1 MRNVV
6 RGLVVL
12 GALTAVLGSLWLH
25 RVRSGPGSLE
35 GTVEVPG
42 LGTSVTVLR
51 DSLGIPHLW
60 AESLSDLA
68 FAQGFVTARDRL
80 WQMELFRRVASGRLS
95 ELFGSAT
102 LETDRFLR
110 TLGMAEAAAR
120 QAETLD
126 ARERDLLR
134 AYADGINAALDR
146 WRGPLPPEFV
156 VLRARPGPWSVADVI
171 VVEKVMA
178 FDLSEYRSGLDYLGA
193 VRALGPEKAREVKP
207 RYPAWAPTIVDGWPP
222 EEGTGGGDGQGE
234 GGVGEGREGDA
245 LAVPAVFRLARS
257 ALPPSGAAAFL
268 EVASAV
274 RASNAWVVG
283 PRRSRSGKPL
293 LANDMHLSLDAPT
306 IWYLVGLHGPGLDV
320 VGMSLP
326 GTFGVVAGHTP
337 AVAWGFTNAVVDDA
351 DFFVER
357 VDPADSARYLAPGGS
372 LPFSVRHEVIA
383 VRGRRSDTLIVR
395 ATRHGPVVTPVEPAA
410 DGRVLA
416 LRWAAHDP
424 SSSARAILG
433 LNTARSVAEVLDALR
448 DFTNPHQNVVFAD
461 TAGRWGYWMAGR
473 VPLRRRGGPPL
484 LPVPGWTGEHDWV
497 GDLPFE
503 EHPHVLE
510 PDEGFVVTANNRQTR
525 DPVGALVTDG
535 TWLDPWRAIRIR
547 RLLEARPVHD
557 AASLHRIQLDVGS
570 AFVTRH
576 LSRVADAFRAAD
588 RPALAERLAEWDG
601 LADLEGDE
609 ATLFHA
615 WFEGVRM
622 RYRHDLYGS
631 DDGFLSRSAV
641 SRALE
646 RGGVAPA
653 HLADAAADAARYAG
667 TPWGEANLLHLEHP
681 LASVPVVGALFGF
694 GHDDVS
700 RPGGPYSPNVAL
712 RDGVE
717 PPFRGRAGVSQR
729 HVVDMADPDGSG
741 GFVIA
746 GGQSGWPASPHAWDQ
761 LDRWREGGLVPLP
774 LGRAAVEAR
783 TVERF
788 RLAPPA
794 GG

>member
-6 RGLVVL
+6 RGLLAVA
-12 GALTAVLGSLWLH
+12 ALTVVAGYLWLQ
-25 RVRSGPGSLE
+25 RVRSGPAPLE

-42 LGTSVTVLR
+42 LARPVTVLR
-51 DSLGIPHLW
+51 DSLGIPHVW
-60 AESLSDLA
+60 AESLPDLA
-68 FAQGFVTARDRL
+68 FAQGFLTARDRL

-95 ELFGSAT
+95 ELFGGAT

-120 QAETLD
+120 QAEALD
-126 ARERDLLR
+126 AREEALLR
-134 AYADGINAALDR
+134 AYADGVNATLER
-146 WRGPLPPEFV
+146 WTGPLPPEFL
-156 VLRARPGPWSVADVI
+156 VLRARPDPWSVADVL

-178 FDLSEYRSGLDYLGA
+178 LDLAEYRSGLDYLGA
-193 VRALGPEKAREVKP
+193 VRALGPEKAEEVRL
-207 RYPAWAPTIVDGWPP
+207 RYPLWAPTIVDGWPP
-222 EEGTGGGDGQGE
+222 PGGTGPGDGPADDGAGRGGDGE
-234 GGVGEGREGDA
+234 VLPDRGVI
-245 LAVPAVFRLARS
+245 RLARS
-257 ALPPSGAAAFL
+257 ALPPPGAAAFL
-268 EVASAV
+268 DAASAV
-274 RASNAWVVG
+274 RASNSWVVG

-306 IWYLVGLHGPGLDV
+306 IWYLVGLHGPGLDA

-337 AVAWGFTNAVVDDA
+337 AVAWGFTNAVVDDV

-357 VDPADSARYLAPGGS
+357 VDPADSARYLAPGGAR
-372 LPFSVRHEVIA
+372 PFSVRREVIA
-383 VRGRRSDTLIVR
+383 VRGAPSDTLLVR
-395 ATRHGPVVTPVEPAA
+395 ATRHGPVVTPVEPGA
-410 DGRVLA
+410 DGRLLA

-433 LNTARSVAEVLDALR
+433 LNTARSVDEVIDALR
-448 DFTNPHQNVVFAD
+448 YFTNPHQNVVFAD

-473 VPLRRRGGPPL
+473 VPLRRSGGPPL

-510 PDEGFVVTANNRQTR
+510 PEEGFVVTANNMQTR
-525 DPVGALVTDG
+525 EPVGALVTDG

-570 AFVTRH
+570 AFVARH
-576 LSRVADAFRAAD
+576 LSRAVGAFRAAHL
-588 RPALAERLAEWDG
+588 PELAERLAAWDG

-615 WFEGVRM
+615 WFEGVRK
-622 RYRHDLYGS
+622 RHRRDLYGS
-631 DDGFLSRSAV
+631 DDGFLPRSAV

-646 RGGVAPA
+646 RRMVAPD
-653 HLADAAADAARYAG
+653 HLVGAAVDAARYAG
-667 TPWGEANLLHLEHP
+667 TPWGEVNLLSLEHP
-681 LASVPVVGALFGF
+681 LARVPVVGALFGF
-694 GHDDVS
+694 GHDDIP

-712 RDGVE
+712 REGAE
-717 PPFRGRAGVSQR
+717 PPFRGGAGVSQR

-761 LDRWREGGLVPLP
+761 LRRWREGGLVPLP
-774 LGRAAVEAR
+774 LERAAVEAR

-788 RLAPPA
+788 HLAPPA